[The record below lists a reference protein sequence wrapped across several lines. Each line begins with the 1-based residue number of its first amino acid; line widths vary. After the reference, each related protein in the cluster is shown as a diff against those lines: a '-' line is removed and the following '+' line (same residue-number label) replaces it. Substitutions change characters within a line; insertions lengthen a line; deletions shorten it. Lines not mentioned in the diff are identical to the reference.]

1 MSLQAS
7 QYSYEIAMMFVGV
20 AGVTLCYV
28 LYAARLVPR
37 WVAVWGLVGYAIHLG
52 GSVLEVLGFG
62 LNLMHVIPG
71 GLWELFIG
79 VWLIAKGFNVSSPVL
94 SQRPTSAS
102 TGRRAS
108 PEVVSAAA

>member
-1 MSLQAS
+1 MPTSSDDVRRVRRIDA
-7 QYSYEIAMMFVGV
+7 
-20 AGVTLCYV
+20 V
-28 LYAARLVPR
+28 LRVVQGTGWFRGCL
-37 WVAVWGLVGYAIHLG
+37 AVWGLVGYAIHLG

-62 LNLMHVIPG
+62 LNLMHIIPG

-79 VWLIAKGFNVSSPVL
+79 VWLIVKGFNVSSPVL

-108 PEVVSAAA
+108 PEVVGAAA